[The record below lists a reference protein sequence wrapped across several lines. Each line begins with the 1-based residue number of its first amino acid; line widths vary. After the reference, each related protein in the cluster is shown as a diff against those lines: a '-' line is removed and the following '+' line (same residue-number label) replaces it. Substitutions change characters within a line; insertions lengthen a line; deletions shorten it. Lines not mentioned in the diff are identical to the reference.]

1 MGGLKVGTVMY
12 LSKLELQ
19 GFKSFADRTVLHF
32 DPGITAIVGPNGCGK
47 SNLVD
52 AVRWVIGE
60 QRARVLRSERMEHV
74 IFNGT
79 ARRRPVGM
87 AEVLLTI
94 ENTRGILPLH
104 YSEVT
109 IGRRLYRSGESEYL
123 LNGTPCRL
131 RDIQELFMDTG
142 MGAGAYSVIELKMI
156 EDILSDNAQDRRHL
170 FEEAAGITRYKLR
183 RAQTLRKLDATRN
196 DLTRLRDLI
205 EEVRRQV
212 DTLKR
217 QADRAERYRR
227 YRDELRT
234 LEQALL
240 RHDYDRLREQAD
252 ALEALLDEVQTR
264 LREARTRYEA
274 LEAEQTELQQQL
286 TRTETALEAAQE
298 RLHTL
303 QNRLQALESEG
314 RLLDERLR
322 AARSE
327 QERLQREAEEAARQ
341 EQRLQQALEAAEA
354 AVREAMPRHEA
365 AEAALRRA
373 LEDRDAAQH
382 ALEQQRERVREAR
395 RLLQQAEQAL
405 LEARRQLDRQSNR
418 RELLEQERERLDA
431 EQKTL
436 DAQLQA
442 LETEQEEILRKRETA
457 RQTCENLRKEI
468 EVLERRRQELRQEI
482 AARDEA
488 LHQQERRL
496 EAVRAEAR
504 LLEQVLTAYEDFP
517 EAVPFLAR
525 TPGWTDAPLQTVA
538 DLLGIAPEL
547 QPALDAA
554 LGERAA
560 WIVVATEEEARQA
573 LRLLRE
579 AEKGRATFIVL
590 EGLTP
595 PNDPPEIPGAR
606 PLLDHVRLARPELRP
621 LAASLLHDAYLV
633 DDLETARRLAQ
644 STSEPA
650 RFFTPQGE
658 WIDSRNWWHGG
669 SAQAPRSPLSGRL
682 DRRERLNALQT
693 EAASL
698 ETEIARLRNE
708 RATLEQ
714 QLQALP
720 FDAKQQTLREA
731 EQALRALE
739 QQATRHEATRESLR
753 QRLEALKTR
762 RAQLDEA
769 QATLATELQTLRQ
782 ALAEA
787 EQAVA
792 ERQRALQEAEAALQ
806 QAEAGYRA
814 AMEQLNQ
821 VQLQA
826 AETRNRLEN
835 LRREQQQLRQR
846 LEGLRRRQQERAQQ
860 QEQLA
865 TRLARDQERR
875 RAIEEERS
883 ARSAELPP
891 VEAEVQQLRQQ
902 LVALRTAFERV
913 ERQLRELRR
922 AYEQEQQQERQYQVQ
937 LAETRTRLAGL
948 TEHAREHL
956 DVDDP
961 SRLPEPPADFDVQA
975 AREQIETLRRRMAN
989 LGTVNELALEQYQ
1002 EEKERLDFLLAQQQ
1016 DLESAEATLETTIQ
1030 EINQTAAARFLETFE
1045 SIRRNFQELFRELFG
1060 GDARADLVLADP
1072 NDPLESP
1079 IEILARPRGKRP
1091 STLAQ
1096 LSGGEKALTAIALL
1110 FALYLTKPSPFC
1122 ILDEVDAPLDE
1133 ANVERFMRLLRSFSE
1148 NTQFILITHNLRTME
1163 LSDRLYGVTM
1173 QEPGVSTLVSVRL
1186 EEAAELAGR

>member
-1 MGGLKVGTVMY
+1 MY

-32 DPGITAIVGPNGCGK
+32 DEGITAIVGPNGCGK

-94 ENTRGILPLH
+94 ENTQGILPLH
-104 YSEVT
+104 FSEVT

-183 RAQTLRKLDATRN
+183 RTQTLRKLDATRN

-205 EEVRRQV
+205 EEVQRQV
-212 DTLKR
+212 DSLKR

-227 YRDELRT
+227 YRDELQT
-234 LEQALL
+234 LEQTLL
-240 RHDYDRLREQAD
+240 RYDYDRLHEQAEG
-252 ALEALLDEVQTR
+252 LEALLQAAQTR
-264 LREARTRYEA
+264 LREARSRYEA
-274 LEAEQTELQQQL
+274 LETEQSALQQQIAQ
-286 TRTETALEAAQE
+286 TETALETTQE
-298 RLHTL
+298 RLRTL
-303 QNRLQALESEG
+303 QHRLQTLESEG
-314 RLLDERLR
+314 RLLDERLQSAQR
-322 AARSE
+322 E
-327 QERLQREAEEAARQ
+327 QERLQRESEEAARQ
-341 EQRLQQALEAAEA
+341 TQRLQQALKTTEQALQEAAAEHKQ
-354 AVREAMPRHEA
+354 V
-365 AEAALRRA
+365 EAALRQAQAARA
-373 LEDRDAAQH
+373 TAQQELNQH
-382 ALEQQRERVREAR
+382 RR
-395 RLLQQAEQAL
+395 RLQDSRQRLQQAEQAL
-405 LEARRQLDRQSNR
+405 HEARRQLDRQRNR
-418 RELLEQERERLDA
+418 RELLIQEQQRLASEQEA
-431 EQKTL
+431 
-436 DAQLQA
+436 LQA
-442 LETEQEEILRKRETA
+442 KLQELETEQNQTLRRREEAHQAEEQLRQQLKQLEA
-457 RQTCENLRKEI
+457 RQ
-468 EVLERRRQELRQEI
+468 QELHQQI
-482 AARDEA
+482 AACDEE
-488 LHQQERRL
+488 LHRQERRL
-496 EAVRAEAR
+496 EAIRAETR
-504 LLEQVLTAYEDFP
+504 LLEQVLTSYEDFP

-525 TPGWTDAPLQTVA
+525 TSGWTDAPLQTVA
-538 DLLGIAPEL
+538 DLLGTTPEL

-560 WIVVATEEEARQA
+560 WIVVATVAEAQRA
-573 LRLLRE
+573 LQLLRK

-590 EGLTP
+590 EGLPTP
-595 PNDPPEIPGAR
+595 PTLLELPGAR
-606 PLLDHVRLARPELRP
+606 PLLDHVRLARPELQP
-621 LAASLLHDAYLV
+621 LATLLLHDAYLV

-644 STSEPA
+644 STSAPV

-658 WIDSRNWWHGG
+658 WIDSRGWWHGG
-669 SAQAPRSPLSGRL
+669 SAKAPRSPLSGRL
-682 DRRERLNALQT
+682 DRRERLAALQN
-693 EAASL
+693 EAHTL
-698 ETEIARLRNE
+698 ETSIAQLRE
-708 RATLEQ
+708 TRQKLTQ

-720 FDAKQQTLREA
+720 LDQQRQTLREA
-731 EQALRALE
+731 EQQLRALE
-739 QQATRHEATRESLR
+739 QQATRQEATRETLR
-753 QRLEALKTR
+753 QRFQSLKMR
-762 RAQLDEA
+762 RQQLDREREA
-769 QATLATELQTLRQ
+769 IDAALQTLQEKLVAIEQTVADRQ
-782 ALAEA
+782 
-787 EQAVA
+787 V
-792 ERQRALQEAEAALQ
+792 ALQQAEVALQ
-806 QAEAGYRA
+806 QAEAAYQQ
-814 AMEQLNQ
+814 AMESLHQ

-826 AETRNRLEN
+826 AESRNRLEN
-835 LRREQQQLRQR
+835 LQREQQQLRQR
-846 LEGLRRRQQERAQQ
+846 LEGLDRRQQERIRQRQAL
-860 QEQLA
+860 E
-865 TRLARDQERR
+865 TRLQQDQERR
-875 RAIEEERS
+875 RAVEAERT
-883 ARSAELPP
+883 AKAAELPP
-891 VEAEVQQLRQQ
+891 VETEVQQLRQQ
-902 LVALRTAFERV
+902 LVALRTAFERT
-913 ERQLRELRR
+913 ERQLRDLRR

-937 LAETRTRLAGL
+937 LAETRTRLTGL
-948 TEHAREHL
+948 AEYAREHL
-956 DVDDP
+956 DVTDLA
-961 SRLPEPPADFDVQA
+961 SLPAPPADFDVQA
-975 AREQIETLRRRMAN
+975 AREQIETLRRRIAH

-1002 EEKERLDFLLAQQQ
+1002 QEKERLDFLLSQQQ

-1030 EINQTAAARFLETFE
+1030 EINQTAASRFLETFDT
-1045 SIRRNFQELFRELFG
+1045 IRRNFQELFRELFG
-1060 GDARADLVLADP
+1060 GDAQADLQLTDP
-1072 NDPLESP
+1072 GDPLESP

>member
-1 MGGLKVGTVMY
+1 MY

-32 DPGITAIVGPNGCGK
+32 DEGITAIVGPNGCGK

-52 AVRWVIGE
+52 AIRWVIGE

-156 EDILSDNAQDRRHL
+156 EDILSDNAQDQRHL

-183 RAQTLRKLDATRN
+183 RTQTLRKLDATRG

-212 DTLKR
+212 ETLKR
-217 QADRAERYRR
+217 QADRAERYRC
-227 YRDELRT
+227 YRDELRA

-240 RHDYDRLREQAD
+240 RHDYDLLREQAD
-252 ALEALLDEVQTR
+252 ALETLLEEVQAR
-264 LREARTRYEA
+264 LREARARYEA
-274 LEAEQTELQQQL
+274 LEAERTELQQQL
-286 TRTETALEAAQE
+286 TQTEAALEAAQE
-298 RLHTL
+298 RLHAL
-303 QNRLQALESEG
+303 QNHLQALESES
-314 RLLDERLR
+314 RLLEERLR
-322 AARSE
+322 AAWNE
-327 QERLQREAEEAARQ
+327 QERLQREAKEAELQ
-341 EQRLQQALEAAEA
+341 KQRLQQALEAATA
-354 AVREAMPRHEA
+354 AIHEAMPRHEA
-365 AEAALRRA
+365 AEARLGQA
-373 LEDRDAAQH
+373 LEARDAAQQT
-382 ALEQQRERVREAR
+382 LEQQRERVQKAR
-395 RLLQQAEQAL
+395 RLLQKAEQTL
-405 LEARRQLDRQSNR
+405 HEARRQLDRQSNR

-436 DAQLQA
+436 DAQLQT
-442 LETEQEEILRKRETA
+442 LETEQEETLRKRETA
-457 RQTCENLRKEI
+457 RQTCEQLRKEI
-468 EVLERRRQELRQEI
+468 EALEAHRQALRQET

-488 LHQQERRL
+488 LHRLERRL

-525 TPGWTDAPLQTVA
+525 TTGWTEAPLQTVA

-554 LGERAA
+554 LDERAA
-560 WIVVATEEEARQA
+560 WIVVATEEEVRQA

-590 EGLTP
+590 EGLTSP
-595 PNDPPEIPGAR
+595 ADPPEIPGAQ
-606 PLLDHVRLARPELRP
+606 PLLDHVRLAHPKLRP

-633 DDLETARRLAQ
+633 DDLETARRLAR
-644 STSEPA
+644 STSAPA

-669 SAQAPRSPLSGRL
+669 SMQAPRSPLSGRL
-682 DRRERLNALQT
+682 DRRERLNALQA

-698 ETEIARLRNE
+698 EASIARLRE
-708 RATLEQ
+708 ARATLKQ

-720 FDAKQQTLREA
+720 FDNRQQALREA
-731 EQALRALE
+731 EQTLHTLE
-739 QQATRHEATRESLR
+739 QQAARHEATRESLR
-753 QRLEALKTR
+753 QHLEALQTR
-762 RAQLDEA
+762 RTQLDEA
-769 QATLATELQTLRQ
+769 QATLETELLTLQQTLT
-782 ALAEA
+782 EA
-787 EQAVA
+787 EQTVTEHQRNLQNA
-792 ERQRALQEAEAALQ
+792 ETALQEAEAA
-806 QAEAGYRA
+806 YRA

-821 VQLQA
+821 AQLQV
-826 AETRNRLEN
+826 AETRNQLEN
-835 LRREQQQLRQR
+835 LQREQQQLRQR
-846 LEGLRRRQQERAQQ
+846 LEGLQRRQQERTQQ
-860 QEQLA
+860 REELA
-865 TRLARDQERR
+865 TRLTQDQERR
-875 RAIEEERS
+875 RALAEERNAHS
-883 ARSAELPP
+883 AQLPP
-891 VEAEVQQLRQQ
+891 AEAEVQRLRQQ

-937 LAETRTRLAGL
+937 LAETRTRLASL
-948 TEHAREHL
+948 AEQAREHL
-956 DVDDP
+956 NVADP
-961 SRLPEPPADFDVQA
+961 SCLPKPPADFNVQQ
-975 AREQIETLRRRMAN
+975 AREQIETLRRRLVG
-989 LGTVNELALEQYQ
+989 LGTVNELALEQYR

-1030 EINQTAAARFLETFE
+1030 EINQTAATRFLETFE
-1045 SIRRNFQELFRELFG
+1045 TIRRNFQELFRELFG
-1060 GDARADLVLADP
+1060 GDAQADLVLTDP

-1079 IEILARPRGKRP
+1079 LEILARPRGKRP

-1133 ANVERFMRLLRSFSE
+1133 ANIERFMRLLRSFSE

>member
-1 MGGLKVGTVMY
+1 MY

-183 RAQTLRKLDATRN
+183 RTQTLRKLDATRG

-212 DTLKR
+212 NTLKR

-227 YRDELRT
+227 YRGELRA

-240 RHDYDRLREQAD
+240 RHDYDRLREQAN
-252 ALEALLDEVQTR
+252 ALEGLLDEVQTR
-264 LREARTRYEA
+264 LREARTRYET

-286 TRTETALEAAQE
+286 TQTEATLEAAQK

-303 QNRLQALESEG
+303 QHRLQALESES

-327 QERLQREAEEAARQ
+327 QERLRREAKEAEHQ

-354 AVREAMPRHEA
+354 AVREAMPRYEA
-365 AEAALRRA
+365 AEAALRQA
-373 LEDRDAAQH
+373 LEARNAAQH
-382 ALEQQRERVREAR
+382 ALEQQRERVRETR
-395 RLLQQAEQAL
+395 RLLQQAEQTL
-405 LEARRQLDRQSNR
+405 HEARRRLDRQSNR
-418 RELLEQERERLDA
+418 RELLEQERKRLNA

-436 DAQLQA
+436 GAQLQT
-442 LETEQEEILRKRETA
+442 LEAEQEETLRKRETA
-457 RQTCENLRKEI
+457 RQACEQLRKEI
-468 EVLERRRQELRQEI
+468 EALEAHRQELRQQI

-488 LHQQERRL
+488 LHRLERRL

-525 TPGWTDAPLQTVA
+525 TPGWTEAPLQTVA

-554 LGERAA
+554 LGEQAA

-590 EGLTP
+590 EGLAAP
-595 PNDPPEIPGAR
+595 AEPAAIPGAR

-633 DDLETARRLAQ
+633 DNLETARRLARA
-644 STSEPA
+644 TPA

-669 SAQAPRSPLSGRL
+669 SLQAPRSPLSGRL
-682 DRRERLNALQT
+682 DRRERLAALQD
-693 EAASL
+693 EATSL
-698 ETEIARLRNE
+698 ETKIARLRDE

-720 FDAKQQTLREA
+720 FGARQQALREA
-731 EQALRALE
+731 EQTLRALE
-739 QQATRHEATRESLR
+739 QQATRQEVTRETLR
-753 QRLEALKTR
+753 QRLAALEAR
-762 RAQLDEA
+762 RAQLDDE
-769 QATLATELQTLRQ
+769 QETLNAELQTLRQ
-782 ALAEA
+782 ALAQA
-787 EQAVA
+787 EQAA
-792 ERQRALQEAEAALQ
+792 TERQAALQEAEAALQ
-806 QAEAGYRA
+806 QAETGYRT

-821 VQLQA
+821 AQLQA

-846 LEGLRRRQQERAQQ
+846 LEGLQRRQQERAEQ
-860 QEQLA
+860 QEKLA
-865 TRLARDQERR
+865 TRLAQDQKRR
-875 RAIEEERS
+875 RAIEAERN

-891 VEAEVQQLRQQ
+891 AEAEVQQLRQQ
-902 LVALRTAFERV
+902 LVTLRTAFERV

-937 LAETRTRLAGL
+937 LAETRTRLAAL
-948 TEHAREHL
+948 AEHAREHL

-961 SRLPEPPADFDVQA
+961 SRLPEPPAEFDVQQT
-975 AREQIETLRRRMAN
+975 REQIETLRRRMAN
-989 LGTVNELALEQYQ
+989 LGTVNELALEQYR

-1045 SIRRNFQELFRELFG
+1045 TIRRNFQELFRELFG
-1060 GDARADLVLADP
+1060 SDARADLVLADP

-1133 ANVERFMRLLRSFSE
+1133 ANVERFMRLLRSFAHD
-1148 NTQFILITHNLRTME
+1148 TQFILITHNLRTME